1 MYDELVPDR
10 HSRRVTLIIVTQKGC
25 IEKAP
30 TEALHFQAL
39 KRTVLFFFSDWWLV
53 WSLSI
58 GQVNTSSFFAFS
70 VPSFSRT
77 LQEKFDP

>member
-39 KRTVLFFFSDWWLV
+39 KRTVLFFFSDW
-53 WSLSI
+53 
-58 GQVNTSSFFAFS
+58 
-70 VPSFSRT
+70 
-77 LQEKFDP
+77 

>member
-39 KRTVLFFFSDWWLV
+39 KRTVLFFFFRLV
-53 WSLSI
+53 TGVIVEHWS
-58 GQVNTSSFFAFS
+58 GQHVKLFRVLCAF
-70 VPSFSRT
+70 
-77 LQEKFDP
+77 LQPHSTRKV